1 MKRTNYKG
9 YVIDKDTL
17 DRTYIY
23 NTNSPYSES
32 DDRNYH
38 TGKGTLKDAKAA
50 IEKEIAERD
59 AVNA

>member
-9 YVIDKDTL
+9 YIIDKDTL

-38 TGKGTLKDAKAA
+38 CGRTLADAKAA
-50 IEKEIAERD
+50 IDKEIAERE
-59 AVNA
+59 AVRA